1 MGVFIVD
8 ESDNSGCIDENS
20 GRLCDK
26 VLNCF
31 FGRPFSAKVDS
42 SGRILGMDSGE
53 LVPKIHPDIFVSR
66 VIGGN

>member
-8 ESDNSGCIDENS
+8 ETDNGGSVDENS

-31 FGRPFSAKVDS
+31 FGRPFGAQVDS

-53 LVPKIHPDIFVSR
+53 LVPKIRPDIFVSR